1 MNITSVVSANIT
13 SGLPDICSNA
23 ALAPISLS
31 SNQCQL
37 VPLPDS
43 AALMPC
49 LCRDARKYLSFP
61 RSVLCPTTTKSAS
74 SAPFV
79 NSTGIS
85 STSSHRGAP
94 FQPPNPRG
102 GRCEETSE
110 APSRDRRTR
119 RCSEYALPSR
129 ETSAPNATRPSVAT
143 VATYAPTDSGGFRRA
158 PDASDR
164 SPCVDDRFEGDGDG
178 GRRERRRSA
187 TGTREIR
194 ETSLVASGRGIE
206 RRRAGPSPRPEGVGT
221 SATRFL
227 GAHEDS
233 VPMGCSGDRGGRTG
247 GRARDAP
254 AILRSRWRC
263 PPSRGSC
270 ALPRA
275 ACSGLGTPPAL
286 RASASHAGGEA
297 CPRVAVTKARISGF
311 VCDSV

>member
-1 MNITSVVSANIT
+1 MSAPDCLKRSRISAAGQLNITSVVSANIT

-143 VATYAPTDSGGFRRA
+143 VATHAPTDSGASASRRA
-158 PDASDR
+158 R
-164 SPCVDDRFEGDGDG
+164 RQGDPTWMNDLTGGDG
-178 GRRERRRSA
+178 GRRGRRRSA
-187 TGTREIR
+187 TGAREDSRNVSVRLGTRNRASSSRTEPA
-194 ETSLVASGRGIE
+194 SLESGRT
-206 RRRAGPSPRPEGVGT
+206 P
-221 SATRFL
+221 RFL
-227 GAHEDS
+227 GAREDADFFPGGVRRS
-233 VPMGCSGDRGGRTG
+233 SRAHGGC
-247 GRARDAP
+247 ARDAP

-263 PPSRGSC
+263 PPSEGSC

-275 ACSGLGTPPAL
+275 ACSGLGTPP
-286 RASASHAGGEA
+286 
-297 CPRVAVTKARISGF
+297 K
-311 VCDSV
+311 